1 VGRKIMQVRKD
12 KDVIMDLLK
21 MIFNLFSDKEKREVE
36 KLSAEK
42 NLKDNNLSIDKI
54 EFEFT
59 NKNKQVLDNW
69 GDERINYDTT
79 SEWVIALEEKLG
91 KIQEEKNYE
100 LGKLDSNKT
109 YNQKFIEVKNKF
121 DVFKWIKN
129 KIIGCR

>member
-1 VGRKIMQVRKD
+1 MQVRKD

>member
-1 VGRKIMQVRKD
+1 
-12 KDVIMDLLK
+12 MDLLK